1 MLNKNADLGKM
12 VHRKIVHHDEF
23 CNWLKLMYVLISVAP
38 CIYEYRFVYTAF
50 FISLNIQ
57 CKTAM
62 FSFKMNKLIHLKYA
76 TKLTEP

>member
-38 CIYEYRFVYTAF
+38 VYTSIDSYTLRF
-50 FISLNIQ
+50 LFR
-57 CKTAM
+57 
-62 FSFKMNKLIHLKYA
+62 
-76 TKLTEP
+76 